1 MTKEPKVIIKFNFWS
16 SERQRC
22 LHQFG
27 RVVTKVNVVKVQSS
41 KFKVMNKEMVLSCSR
56 GGRFVAE
63 MMSKVAESVNRPV
76 NLLRTYYAQV
86 LERDLNMHQTWALI
100 EAQVAFFLGVMPVG
114 YAFTLRAVA
123 LLWLVVAVKKCR
135 RLLA

>member
-1 MTKEPKVIIKFNFWS
+1 
-16 SERQRC
+16 
-22 LHQFG
+22 
-27 RVVTKVNVVKVQSS
+27 
-41 KFKVMNKEMVLSCSR
+41 MNKDMVLSCSR

-63 MMSKVAESVNRPV
+63 MMSKVAESVNKPV

>member
-1 MTKEPKVIIKFNFWS
+1 M
-16 SERQRC
+16 
-22 LHQFG
+22 H
-27 RVVTKVNVVKVQSS
+27 
-41 KFKVMNKEMVLSCSR
+41 NKEMILSTPWGSR
-56 GGRFVAE
+56 LIADKLSRIVE
-63 MMSKVAESVNRPV
+63 MVNRPV
-76 NLLRTYYAQV
+76 NLLRQYYAQV

-114 YAFTLRAVA
+114 YAFVLRAVA

>member
-1 MTKEPKVIIKFNFWS
+1 M
-16 SERQRC
+16 
-22 LHQFG
+22 H
-27 RVVTKVNVVKVQSS
+27 
-41 KFKVMNKEMVLSCSR
+41 NKEMILSTPWGSR
-56 GGRFVAE
+56 LIADKLSRIVE
-63 MMSKVAESVNRPV
+63 MVNRPV
-76 NLLRTYYAQV
+76 NLLRQYYAQV
-86 LERDLNMHQTWALI
+86 LERELNMRQTWALI

>member
-1 MTKEPKVIIKFNFWS
+1 MFLKDQGTKGPRIKDQRTKEPKVIIKFN
-16 SERQRC
+16 
-22 LHQFG
+22 
-27 RVVTKVNVVKVQSS
+27 VQSS

>member
-1 MTKEPKVIIKFNFWS
+1 MFLKDQGTKGPRIKDQRNKEPKVIIKFN
-16 SERQRC
+16 
-22 LHQFG
+22 
-27 RVVTKVNVVKVQSS
+27 VQSS

>member
-1 MTKEPKVIIKFNFWS
+1 MHSKAAEPSAKF
-16 SERQRC
+16 
-22 LHQFG
+22 
-27 RVVTKVNVVKVQSS
+27 KVQSS
-41 KFKVMNKEMVLSCSR
+41 KFKDMEKDMVLSCSR

-63 MMSKVAESVNRPV
+63 MMSKVTESVNRPV

-114 YAFTLRAVA
+114 YAFVVRAVA

>member
-1 MTKEPKVIIKFNFWS
+1 MM
-16 SERQRC
+16 
-22 LHQFG
+22 H
-27 RVVTKVNVVKVQSS
+27 
-41 KFKVMNKEMVLSCSR
+41 NKEMILSTPWGSR
-56 GGRFVAE
+56 LIADKLSRIVE
-63 MMSKVAESVNRPV
+63 MVNRPV
-76 NLLRTYYAQV
+76 NLLRQYYAQV

-114 YAFTLRAVA
+114 YAFVLRAVA

>member
-1 MTKEPKVIIKFNFWS
+1 M
-16 SERQRC
+16 
-22 LHQFG
+22 H
-27 RVVTKVNVVKVQSS
+27 
-41 KFKVMNKEMVLSCSR
+41 NKEMILSTPWGSR
-56 GGRFVAE
+56 LIADKLSRIVE
-63 MMSKVAESVNRPV
+63 MVNRPV
-76 NLLRTYYAQV
+76 NLLRQYYAQV

-114 YAFTLRAVA
+114 YAFVVRAVA

>member
-1 MTKEPKVIIKFNFWS
+1 
-16 SERQRC
+16 
-22 LHQFG
+22 
-27 RVVTKVNVVKVQSS
+27 
-41 KFKVMNKEMVLSCSR
+41 MNKEMVLTTSR
-56 GGRFVAE
+56 SGRFVAE
-63 MMSKVAESVNRPV
+63 MMSKVAENVNRPV

-114 YAFTLRAVA
+114 YVLPLRAAA
-123 LLWLVVAVKKCR
+123 LLWLIVAVKKCH

>member
-100 EAQVAFFLGVMPVG
+100 EAQVAFF
-114 YAFTLRAVA
+114 R
-123 LLWLVVAVKKCR
+123 
-135 RLLA
+135 